1 MSTIVPPPAPGASAF
16 TGERFLP
23 SCRGEIAYEHWH
35 RYAFARRWVQGKRV
49 LDAACGE
56 GYGTAL
62 LASVASSAVGIDV
75 DFATITHARATY
87 GEGMRVRFMATSCTG
102 LPLPSASFD
111 VIVSF
116 ETIEHLE
123 AEEQPDMLSEFAR
136 VLAPEGIL
144 IISSP
149 NRRLYSDARGYANSY
164 HLQELYREDLAKLL
178 GRRFP
183 AQRWYHQRIACWS
196 GIWSENPQ
204 PAGDEPR
211 GARALEA
218 WIGDGANVVP
228 YEAPEGMYFIVVAAR
243 DAKALPDEPASL
255 SLFTEV
261 DESELKRADDNA
273 REVLRLDALLRE
285 SNEAVARHTGH
296 IHHLE
301 ALVVERDR
309 LVAERDA
316 AIAGYGETV
325 REREAQLAERDA
337 KIAAHEQQLLEA
349 NAQRADREAE
359 LVRRN
364 DTIAGL
370 GKRAAVLEIEKVR
383 LEAALAAQAPQIAH
397 LESFRGW
404 LGWPWRR
411 LLQWFAR

>member
-1 MSTIVPPPAPGASAF
+1 MSTTVPPTVPGATAF

-23 SCRGEIAYEHWH
+23 SCSGEIAYEHWH
-35 RYAFARRWVQGKRV
+35 RYVFARRWVQGKRV

-62 LASVASSAVGIDV
+62 LATVASSAVGVDV
-75 DFATITHARATY
+75 DFATIAQARVAY
-87 GEGMRVRFMATSCTG
+87 GEGMRVRFIATSCTG

-136 VLAPEGIL
+136 VLAPDGIL

-149 NRRLYSDARGYANSY
+149 NKRLYSDAREYANPY
-164 HLQELYREDLAKLL
+164 HLKELYREDLARLL

-183 AQRWYHQRIACWS
+183 AQRWYHQRLACWS
-196 GIWSENPQ
+196 GIWSEAAAPPESEAQ
-204 PAGDEPR
+204 GTRE
-211 GARALEA
+211 LEA
-218 WIGDGANVVP
+218 WIGDAASIVP
-228 YEAPEGMYFIVVAAR
+228 YQAPEGMYFIVVAAR
-243 DAKALPDEPASL
+243 DANALPEEAASV
-255 SLFTEV
+255 SLFTDV

-273 REVLRLDALLRE
+273 REVLRLDALLHE
-285 SNEAVARHTGH
+285 SNDAVARHTGH

-301 ALVVERDR
+301 ALVIERDR

-316 AIAGYGETV
+316 AIAGSGATV
-325 REREAQLAERDA
+325 RALEVQLAERDA
-337 KIAAHEQQLLEA
+337 TIAGHDQQLLEA
-349 NAQRADREAE
+349 NALRVDRETE
-359 LVRRN
+359 LARRN

-383 LEAALAAQAPQIAH
+383 LEAALAAQGPQIAY